1 MTVMLIVRA
10 DKAVRPVAE
19 MRAQHFAE
27 VTAEN
32 IVEQAVSDFLSE
44 NEYTY
49 SDFAAV
55 LYSDGKA
62 VSVETIPYNINK
74 VQSGLASAVNRK
86 LADAGRISDRIPVG
100 SLTGS
105 YLLAGK
111 GPKLKVKICPESLA
125 QAEIRSEMESAGI
138 NQTRHRISA
147 VINVKLTSSLPLY
160 SFDSEV
166 EFGFLLA
173 ETVIIGDVPDFT
185 PYVSANR

>member
-1 MTVMLIVRA
+1 MRRYRLIRRRLVTYGWISALPAACIMTVMLIVRA

-32 IVEQAVSDFLSE
+32 IVEQAVSDYLRE

-86 LADAGRISDRIPVG
+86 LADAGSISDRIPVG
-100 SLTGS
+100 SGS
-105 YLLAGK
+105 LHYGSMDYIFQFNSK
-111 GPKLKVKICPESLA
+111 KLF
-125 QAEIRSEMESAGI
+125 
-138 NQTRHRISA
+138 IS
-147 VINVKLTSSLPLY
+147 
-160 SFDSEV
+160 
-166 EFGFLLA
+166 
-173 ETVIIGDVPDFT
+173 
-185 PYVSANR
+185 